1 MDFDALRV
9 RLASPDE
16 IRAMSHGEVKKSETV
31 NYRTNRPE
39 PDGLF
44 CERIFGPTR
53 DYECACGKY
62 KGRKYEGQVCER
74 CGVEVT
80 RSSVRR
86 ERMGHIELGTPIV
99 HPWFFRNAQ
108 SRLGFMVDMKQK
120 DLERVIYYTSNLA
133 TDTGPDILP
142 RLTVMTSEKALAFS
156 FWFLGQKLVL
166 HSIADVQSIPLDRL
180 ELAGTPDFSSGL
192 LLLEAA
198 LKDIYDLLSEN
209 IKTYRQLSVYKTANY
224 LIKRLS
230 ELISESYNVPVH
242 MVKEIWKSNAYILRT
257 NGSFEVITSEQ
268 YLMLLPNEQEQVL
281 TGVKGITA
289 LVASREELLDF
300 VGEQLEKFPTDMRRI
315 IVNPVSGGRHITKDE
330 FVECVKAP
338 VFTEGKWLSFDEA
351 LELYSRG
358 ATINSSSFIIHLVS
372 EVFGAFNLKRS
383 ELLSKAGAAADSEDK
398 QYLLGKMIA
407 TTLGTGD
414 FESALSRIVSGAYT
428 VVPYYRVET
437 VPSPGVNKYKV
448 LARGLALALQN
459 LVADIQ
465 QIREI
470 LDQRNLTWEEQR
482 PLIEK
487 DVRFVL
493 KALGLEDIDIDKIL
507 DGGYEVVNNFGYFSV
522 MPREGQS
529 MEDVLRNACSMVLKD
544 VTRLLDRVQD
554 YEILI
559 DDDKER
565 ALQIIK
571 HVLGAELSDDEEL
584 DLSVT
589 SYDLKLVRG
598 LRPVSQDQVWQMIT
612 LLLSEAFVRDSVFAA
627 EVFRR
632 LGFED
637 GEELFENLSKELV
650 VSTSFVA
657 PRVNPLDL
665 LSDDEAEAYRL
676 LIDVDILRNEEP
688 LLKTLTGGEA
698 IKELLEKNYSPDKLQ
713 DWVDYLVEQLEEAS
727 GQKKQK
733 LTKRLQVVNGFLRS
747 KTNPS
752 WMVLEVLPVLPP
764 DLRPLIFDKNERAK
778 SSDLNELYRRI
789 INRNLR
795 LKRLREQKAPDLII
809 RNEMRLLQEAVEALI
824 DNSRKDKP
832 VKDSRGRQLKSLTDK
847 LSGKQGRFRQNL
859 LGKRVDYSGRSVIV
873 IGPDLKLN
881 QTGIPRIMAAEL
893 FKPMLIGELQ
903 RREIAST
910 AKQAKKMIESY
921 DPRIW
926 PVLADIVKGYYV
938 LLNRAP
944 TLHRP
949 SIQAFEPVL
958 VDSKAISVPPMICP
972 PFNADF
978 DGDQMAVHVPL
989 SNQALAEAR
998 FLMSSHLNI
1007 LSPAHGEPLA
1017 APTQD
1022 LVIGPYFLTADIEG
1036 DFKGDGTIFY
1046 SAHEVE
1052 MALEDKKVDLHAHIW
1067 YVPLLKGDGSV
1078 QGTSQGIDTTK
1089 KGNTTVG
1096 RVIFNHFINQRLAEN
1111 GLQALP
1117 FANDTMTKKVLYSYI
1132 NDAIDRLGLSDSI
1145 YVLDAIKELGFK
1157 YATFSGLTISALD
1170 LSVVPSKDKLVE
1182 EAREKIERIEQE
1194 YNFGRLTVEERY
1206 EKIVNIWRD
1215 VVERVT
1221 DSLTDYFKE
1230 TDHLYMM
1237 FTSGARGNK
1246 DQVRQLVGL
1255 RGLMADPTGK
1265 IIEYPIIDSLLEGLT
1280 IQEYFVSTHGA
1291 RKGQADTALKTA
1303 DAGYLTRRLVDVV
1316 QSVTITE
1323 DDHSVVSVGP
1333 KTFENVA
1340 AALVGRFAEE
1350 DVTLPGFD
1358 EPVVRR
1364 GQVIGVEEAQLIAEA
1379 GIEILVRRDLEMV
1392 RVSDLLDPDNFVY
1405 GLNHTNF
1412 VLPGEMRI
1420 GDEILPKGTKVTP
1433 SLAYKLKELGVED
1446 LVVKREEGLLVRDLE
1461 ATDGSVIAELGSRI
1475 WGRFAAED
1483 IVDPNTGE
1491 VIVRAGQEI
1500 TAQDAQRIDRA
1511 GVKSVR
1517 IHSPITC
1524 LSEDGVCVTCYGRDL
1539 SRRRLV
1545 EKGES
1550 VGVVAAQSIGE
1561 PGTQLTLRT
1570 FHTGGVAGEDITGGL
1585 PRVEELFEARK
1596 KNALTDIVLPLQ
1608 DFFAVFDGAEQK
1620 IERYVSNAMES
1631 FVGELDNV
1639 LKAHLNEIEDP
1650 DAAKNLK
1657 KVVRSWFSD
1666 MSDLLNEKLLQMR
1679 HELMQGYDWNGL
1691 NLTSLNRANE
1701 MMEELYQ
1708 LLERK
1713 AGEFERIFMDALHAA
1728 SLEEHVGSLSGHF
1741 REKLDNVQN
1750 TLRTELSIVP
1760 WYIAVAAGIKGDD
1773 PAELKNFY
1781 ASYVDSLH
1789 VGDVDFAFDI
1799 DAKRP
1804 TKKGKLVAMAPMD
1817 GVVHETFTVTEH
1829 GQELFTII
1837 VVKQGDSF
1845 GAFVTN
1851 AESRKLRI
1859 RPDDMGTKYLF
1870 PGYRLVFDSIEAS
1883 LLLRAFGK
1891 NAAADYLIGEIK
1903 SVYASQKV
1911 EINDKHFEIVLRQMF
1926 SKVVI
1931 DESGDSVEML
1941 PGDVVEWTDY
1951 EQEVRYWTLQGKK
1964 APRGRQLCMGV
1975 TKVSKSSKSWLAA
1988 ASFQETPQVLVDA
2001 AIAGKV
2007 DKLKGLK
2014 ENVIIAR
2021 RIPAGTGI
2029 YKEEDFI
2036 IE

>member
-44 CERIFGPTR
+44 CEKIFGPTR

-133 TDTGPDILP
+133 TDTGPDVLP
-142 RLTVMTSEKALAFS
+142 RLTVMTSERALDFS
-156 FWFLGQKLVL
+156 FWFLGQKLIFQSV
-166 HSIADVQSIPLDRL
+166 ADVQGIPTDRL
-180 ELAGTPDFSSGL
+180 ELAGSPDFSSGL
-192 LLLEAA
+192 LLLEAV
-198 LKDIYDLLSEN
+198 LGDIYGLLSEN
-209 IKTYRQLSVYKTANY
+209 IRTYTQLSTYKTASY
-224 LIKRLS
+224 VIRRLN
-230 ELISESYNVPVH
+230 ELISQSYDVPIDV
-242 MVKEIWKSNAYILRT
+242 VRDIWKNSAYVLF
-257 NGSFEVITSEQ
+257 GEEGFELVTPEQ
-268 YLMLLPNEQEQVL
+268 YLMLLPNEQEHVL
-281 TGVKGITA
+281 SGVKGITT
-289 LVASREELLDF
+289 LVAHEQSLLDF
-300 VGEQLEKFPTDMRRI
+300 VGEQLEKFPTDIRRI
-315 IVNPVSGGRHITKDE
+315 AGNPVVTGRHLTKDE
-330 FVECVKAP
+330 FMQCLKEP
-338 VFTEGKWLSFDEA
+338 VFFKGKWLSFEET
-351 LELYSRG
+351 LELYSKG
-358 ATINSSSFIIHLVS
+358 ENFSGSNFMSHWAS
-372 EVFGAFNLKRS
+372 EIFEAFNLKRS
-383 ELLSKAGAAADSEDK
+383 DLLSKAAAAADNADK
-398 QYLLGKMIA
+398 QYLLGKMISVA
-407 TTLGTGD
+407 LGTGD
-414 FESALSRIVSGAYT
+414 FENVLSKIISGAYA
-428 VVPYYRVET
+428 VVPYYRAEAVTKE
-437 VPSPGVNKYKV
+437 GEVNKYKV
-448 LARGLALALQN
+448 MSRGLGLALEN
-459 LVADIQ
+459 LVVEVQ
-465 QIREI
+465 KIREV
-470 LDQRNLTWEEQR
+470 LDQRNLSWDEQR
-482 PLIEK
+482 PLIED
-487 DVRFVL
+487 DVRFIL
-493 KALGLEDIDIDKIL
+493 KSLSLEDIDIDKVL
-507 DGGYEVVNNFGYFSV
+507 GGGYEVINNFGYFSV

-559 DDDKER
+559 NDDKDR

-571 HVLGAELSDDEEL
+571 HVFGADLEENSDL
-584 DLSVT
+584 VVT
-589 SYDLKLVRG
+589 GYDLRLVRS
-598 LRPVSQDQVWQMIT
+598 LRPISQEQVWQIIT
-612 LLLSEAFVRDSVFAA
+612 LLLSEAFIRDNTFAM
-627 EVFRR
+627 EVFNK
-632 LGFED
+632 LEIDD
-637 GEELFENLSKELV
+637 GEELLKTISQELV

-657 PRVNPLDL
+657 PRVNALDL
-665 LSDDEAEAYRL
+665 LSDEEAEAYRL
-676 LIDVDILRNEEP
+676 LMDVEILRNEQP
-688 LLKTLTGGEA
+688 LLETLTGGAA
-698 IKELLEKNYSPDKLQ
+698 IKELLEENYSPDKLQ
-713 DWVDYLVEQLEEAS
+713 DWVSYLVEQLDEAT
-727 GQKKQK
+727 GQRKQK
-733 LTKRLQVVNGFLRS
+733 ITKRLQVINGFLRS

-921 DPRIW
+921 DSRIW

-949 SIQAFEPVL
+949 SIEAFDPVL

-989 SNQALAEAR
+989 SNQALAEAKL
-998 FLMSSHLNI
+998 LMSSHLNI

-1022 LVIGPYFLTADIEG
+1022 LVIGPYFLTVDLQGPFI
-1036 DFKGDGTIFY
+1036 GDGTVFY
-1046 SAHEVE
+1046 DAADVE
-1052 MALEDKKVDLHAHIW
+1052 KAWNMGKIDLHAHIW
-1067 YVPLLKGDGSV
+1067 YGPLAETNGDIG
-1078 QGTSQGIDTTK
+1078 QDITNADK
-1089 KGNTTVG
+1089 NGNTTVG
-1096 RVIFNHFINQRLAEN
+1096 RVIFNHFINERLTEN
-1111 GLQALP
+1111 GIQTLP
-1117 FANDTMTKKVLYSYI
+1117 FVNETLTKKTLYNYI

-1157 YATFSGLTISALD
+1157 YATLSGLTISALD
-1170 LSVVPSKDKLVE
+1170 LSVVPSKQGLVD
-1182 EAREKIERIEQE
+1182 EAREKIEKIEEE

-1215 VVERVT
+1215 VVDKVT
-1221 DSLTDYFKE
+1221 DSLNDYFSE
-1230 TDHLYMM
+1230 SDHLYMM

-1333 KTFENVA
+1333 NTYDNVA
-1340 AALVGRFAEE
+1340 TALVGRFAEE
-1350 DVTLPGFD
+1350 DIRLPGMD
-1358 EPVVRR
+1358 DPVVRK
-1364 GQVIGVEEAQLIAEA
+1364 GQVIGLEEAQLIAEA
-1379 GIEILVRRDLEMV
+1379 GIEVLIRRDMELVRIE
-1392 RVSDLLDPDNFVY
+1392 DLLDPDNFVY
-1405 GLNHTNF
+1405 GLNHARF
-1412 VLPGEMRI
+1412 VLPGELRI
-1420 GDEILPKGTKVTP
+1420 GNEVIDKGTNVAP
-1433 SLAYKLKELGVED
+1433 SLAYRLKELGVEE
-1446 LVVKREEGLLVRDLE
+1446 LIVKREEGLLVRDLE
-1461 ATDGSVIAELGSRI
+1461 ATDGSIISELGGRI

-1483 IVDPNTGE
+1483 IKDPATGE
-1491 VIVRAGQEI
+1491 ILVKAGQEI
-1500 TAQDAQRIDRA
+1500 MAQDAQRIDKA
-1511 GVKSVR
+1511 GVKAVR

-1524 LSEDGVCVTCYGRDL
+1524 LSDDGICVTCYGRDL

-1608 DFFAVFDGAEQK
+1608 DFFTVFDGADEK

-1639 LKAHLNEIEDP
+1639 LKAHLNDVNDP
-1650 DAAKNLK
+1650 MAAKDLK
-1657 KVVRSWFSD
+1657 KVVRTWFN
-1666 MSDLLNEKLLQMR
+1666 DLGALLSQKLSEIR
-1679 HELMQGYDWNGL
+1679 HELLQSYDWNGL
-1691 NLTSLNRANE
+1691 ELSALRRSNE
-1701 MMEELYQ
+1701 KVEQLYD
-1708 LLERK
+1708 LLDQK
-1713 AGEFERIFMDALHAA
+1713 ASEFERLFLDALRKA
-1728 SLEEHVGSLSGHF
+1728 SLEEHIGSLSGHF
-1741 REKLDNVQN
+1741 HEKLNNVLT
-1750 TLRTELSIVP
+1750 TLRSELSIVP
-1760 WYIAVAAGIKGDD
+1760 WYVGLATGIKGADEAD
-1773 PAELKNFY
+1773 LKNFY
-1781 ASYVDSLH
+1781 AGYVDLMRT
-1789 VGDVDFAFDI
+1789 GDVDFAFDI

-1804 TKKGKLVAMAPMD
+1804 TKKSKLLAMAPMG
-1817 GVVHETFTVTEH
+1817 GVVHDIFTVVDH

-1837 VVKQGDSF
+1837 VVKQDNGY

-1859 RPDDMGTKYLF
+1859 RNDDKESKYIF
-1870 PGYRLVFDSIEAS
+1870 PGYRLIFDSIDAS
-1883 LLLRAFGK
+1883 LLLRAFGHD
-1891 NAAADYLIGEIK
+1891 AACDYLIGEIK

-1911 EINDKHFEIVLRQMF
+1911 EINDKHFEVVLKQMF
-1926 SKVVI
+1926 SKVVV

-1941 PGDVVEWTDY
+1941 PGDVVDWFDY
-1951 EQEVRYWTLQGKK
+1951 EQEVRYWTMQGKK
-1964 APRGRQLCMGV
+1964 APKGRRVCMGV

>member
-1 MDFDALRV
+1 MDFDALRI

-44 CERIFGPTR
+44 CEKIFGPIH

-142 RLTVMTSEKALAFS
+142 RLTAMSSESALDFS
-156 FWFLGQKLVL
+156 FWFLGQKLVFQ
-166 HSIADVQSIPLDRL
+166 SVADVQGIPQDRL

-192 LLLEAA
+192 TLLESVLA
-198 LKDIYDLLSEN
+198 DIYSLLSEN
-209 IKTYRQLSVYKTANY
+209 VRTYSQLSIYKTANY
-224 LIKRLS
+224 VVRRLN
-230 ELISESYNVPVH
+230 ELISEKYQVP
-242 MVKEIWKSNAYILRT
+242 MDIVKGIWK
-257 NGSFEVITSEQ
+257 NGSYVLYGEGGFEFITMEQ
-268 YLMLLPNEQEQVL
+268 YLMLLPNEQERVL
-281 TGVKGITA
+281 TGVRAIAA
-289 LVASREELLDF
+289 LVASENALLDF
-300 VGEQLEKFPTDMRRI
+300 VAEQLERFPTDIRRI
-315 IVNPVSGGRHITKDE
+315 ASNPLATARHLNKADFLTS
-330 FVECVKAP
+330 VKEP
-338 VFTEGKWLSFDEA
+338 VFMNGSWLSFEEA
-351 LELYSRG
+351 RELYSKGENISASNYMSRW
-358 ATINSSSFIIHLVS
+358 AS
-372 EVFGAFNLKRS
+372 EIFEAFNLRRS
-383 ELLSKAGAAADSEDK
+383 DLLSKGAAAADNPDK
-398 QYLLGKMIA
+398 QYLLGKMVA
-407 TTLGTGD
+407 TTLNTGD
-414 FESALSRIVSGAYT
+414 FESTLSKIISGAYA
-428 VVPYYRVET
+428 VVPYYRAKVVSTSDEI
-437 VPSPGVNKYKV
+437 NKYKV
-448 LARGLALALQN
+448 LARGLSLALEN
-459 LVADIQ
+459 LVVVVQ
-465 QIREI
+465 RIREV
-470 LDQRNLTWEEQR
+470 LDQRNLSWDEQR
-482 PLIEK
+482 PLVED
-487 DVRFVL
+487 DVRFIL
-493 KALGLEDIDIDKIL
+493 KALSLEDMDIDKML
-507 DGGYEVVNNFGYFSV
+507 DGGYEVVNNFGYFTV

-544 VTRLLDRVQD
+544 ILRLLDRVQD
-554 YEILI
+554 YDILI
-559 DDDKER
+559 DDDKDR
-565 ALQIIK
+565 ALQVIK
-571 HVLGAELSDDEEL
+571 HVLGVELTEGM
-584 DLSVT
+584 DLKVIG
-589 SYDLKLVRG
+589 YDLKLVHS
-598 LRPVSQDQVWQMIT
+598 LRPISQEQVWEILT
-612 LLLSEAFVRDSVFAA
+612 LLLSEAFVKDNDFAT
-627 EVFRR
+627 EVFNK
-632 LGFED
+632 LGYENSGD
-637 GEELFENLSKELV
+637 LFKKLSDQMV

-657 PRVNPLDL
+657 PRVNALDL
-665 LSDDEAEAYRL
+665 LSDEEAEAYRL
-676 LIDVDILRNEEP
+676 LIDVEILRNEEP

-698 IKELLEKNYSPDKLQ
+698 IKELLKKNYSPDKLQ
-713 DWVDYLVEQLEEAS
+713 DWVNYLVEQLEEAT

-733 LTKRLQVVNGFLRS
+733 ITKRLQVINGFLKS
-747 KTNPS
+747 KTDPA

-949 SIQAFEPVL
+949 SIEAFEPVL

-998 FLMSSHLNI
+998 LLMSSHLNI

-1022 LVIGPYFLTADIEG
+1022 LVIGPYFLTVDLPG
-1036 DFKGDGTIFY
+1036 SFKGDGNVFY
-1046 SAHEVE
+1046 TAEDVEKALSAGKI
-1052 MALEDKKVDLHAHIW
+1052 DIHAHIW
-1067 YVPLLKGDGSV
+1067 YVPLMNAQPATTGN
-1078 QGTSQGIDTTK
+1078 IDRTMT
-1089 KGNTTVG
+1089 GNTTVG
-1096 RVIFNHFINQRLAEN
+1096 RVIFNNYINQRLAEN
-1111 GLQALP
+1111 NVQSLP
-1117 FANDTMTKKVLYSYI
+1117 YANDTMTKKSLYSYI

-1145 YVLDAIKELGFK
+1145 YVLDAIKEIGFK
-1157 YATFSGLTISALD
+1157 YATLSGLTISALD
-1170 LSVVPSKDKLVE
+1170 LSVVPSKNGLVE
-1182 EAREKIERIEQE
+1182 EAREKIETIEQE

-1215 VVERVT
+1215 VVDKVT
-1221 DSLTDYFKE
+1221 DSLNDYFDE
-1230 TDHLYMM
+1230 SDHLYMM

-1246 DQVRQLVGL
+1246 DQVRQLIGL

-1333 KTFENVA
+1333 NTYDNVA
-1340 AALVGRFAEE
+1340 KALVGRFAEE
-1350 DVTLPGFD
+1350 DIRLPGED
-1358 EPVVRR
+1358 EPVVRK

-1379 GIEILVRRDLEMV
+1379 GIEVLIRRDMELV
-1392 RVSDLLDPDNFVY
+1392 KVADLLDPDNFVY
-1405 GLNHTNF
+1405 GLNHANF
-1412 VLPGEMRI
+1412 VLPGELRI
-1420 GDEILPKGTKVTP
+1420 GDEVLEKGRKVTP
-1433 SLAYKLKELGVED
+1433 SLAYRLKELGVED
-1446 LVVKREEGLLVRDLE
+1446 LIVRREDGLLVRDLE
-1461 ATDGSVIAELGSRI
+1461 ATDGSDIADLGSRV

-1483 IVDPNTGE
+1483 ILDPNTGA
-1491 VIVRAGQEI
+1491 VLVKAGQEI
-1500 TAQDAQRIDRA
+1500 TAEDAQRIDRA
-1511 GVKSVR
+1511 GVRAVR

-1524 LSEDGVCVTCYGRDL
+1524 LSEDGICVTCYGRDL

-1596 KNALTDIVLPLQ
+1596 KNALTEIVMPLQ

-1620 IERYVSNAMES
+1620 IQRYVSNAMES

-1639 LKAHLNEIEDP
+1639 LKAHLSEIDDT
-1650 DAAKNLK
+1650 DAAKELK
-1657 KVVRSWFSD
+1657 KVVRAWFSD
-1666 MSDLLNEKLLQMR
+1666 LSNLLSERLSQIR
-1679 HELMQGYDWNGL
+1679 HELLRTYDWDGL
-1691 NLTSLNRANE
+1691 ELSALTRSNE
-1701 MMEELYQ
+1701 MVEELYG
-1708 LLERK
+1708 LLDRK
-1713 AGEFERIFMDALHAA
+1713 ASEFERLFMDALKSAN
-1728 SLEEHVGSLSGHF
+1728 LEEHMGSLSGHF
-1741 REKLDNVQN
+1741 RDKLSNVQA
-1750 TLRTELSIVP
+1750 TLRSELFIVP
-1760 WYIAVAAGIKGDD
+1760 WYVAVATGIKGGD

-1781 ASYVDSLH
+1781 ANYLDQLH
-1789 VGDVDFAFDI
+1789 TGDVDFAFDI

-1804 TKKGKLVAMAPMD
+1804 TKKSKLLAMSPIS
-1817 GVVHETFTVTEH
+1817 GIVHDVSTVIDH
-1829 GQELFTII
+1829 GQEMFTIV
-1837 VVKQGDSF
+1837 VVKQGNSF

-1859 RPDDMGTKYLF
+1859 RHEDIGSKYIL
-1870 PGYRLVFDSIEAS
+1870 PGYRLVFDSLDAS
-1883 LLLRAFGK
+1883 LLLRAFGQD
-1891 NAAADYLIGEIK
+1891 AAVDYLIGEIK

-1911 EINDKHFEIVLRQMF
+1911 EINDKHFEVVLKQMF
-1926 SKVVI
+1926 SKVVV

-1941 PGDVVEWTDY
+1941 PGDVVEWSDF
-1951 EQEVRYWTLQGKK
+1951 EQEVRFWTMQGKK
-1964 APRGRQLCMGV
+1964 APKGHRVCMGV

-2007 DKLKGLK
+2007 DKLRGLK

>member
-1 MDFDALRV
+1 M
-9 RLASPDE
+9 
-16 IRAMSHGEVKKSETV
+16 
-31 NYRTNRPE
+31 
-39 PDGLF
+39 
-44 CERIFGPTR
+44 
-53 DYECACGKY
+53 
-62 KGRKYEGQVCER
+62 
-74 CGVEVT
+74 
-80 RSSVRR
+80 
-86 ERMGHIELGTPIV
+86 
-99 HPWFFRNAQ
+99 
-108 SRLGFMVDMKQK
+108 
-120 DLERVIYYTSNLA
+120 
-133 TDTGPDILP
+133 
-142 RLTVMTSEKALAFS
+142 
-156 FWFLGQKLVL
+156 
-166 HSIADVQSIPLDRL
+166 
-180 ELAGTPDFSSGL
+180 
-192 LLLEAA
+192 
-198 LKDIYDLLSEN
+198 
-209 IKTYRQLSVYKTANY
+209 
-224 LIKRLS
+224 
-230 ELISESYNVPVH
+230 
-242 MVKEIWKSNAYILRT
+242 
-257 NGSFEVITSEQ
+257 
-268 YLMLLPNEQEQVL
+268 
-281 TGVKGITA
+281 
-289 LVASREELLDF
+289 
-300 VGEQLEKFPTDMRRI
+300 
-315 IVNPVSGGRHITKDE
+315 
-330 FVECVKAP
+330 
-338 VFTEGKWLSFDEA
+338 
-351 LELYSRG
+351 
-358 ATINSSSFIIHLVS
+358 
-372 EVFGAFNLKRS
+372 
-383 ELLSKAGAAADSEDK
+383 
-398 QYLLGKMIA
+398 
-407 TTLGTGD
+407 
-414 FESALSRIVSGAYT
+414 
-428 VVPYYRVET
+428 
-437 VPSPGVNKYKV
+437 
-448 LARGLALALQN
+448 
-459 LVADIQ
+459 
-465 QIREI
+465 
-470 LDQRNLTWEEQR
+470 
-482 PLIEK
+482 
-487 DVRFVL
+487 
-493 KALGLEDIDIDKIL
+493 
-507 DGGYEVVNNFGYFSV
+507 
-522 MPREGQS
+522 
-529 MEDVLRNACSMVLKD
+529 
-544 VTRLLDRVQD
+544 
-554 YEILI
+554 
-559 DDDKER
+559 
-565 ALQIIK
+565 
-571 HVLGAELSDDEEL
+571 
-584 DLSVT
+584 
-589 SYDLKLVRG
+589 
-598 LRPVSQDQVWQMIT
+598 
-612 LLLSEAFVRDSVFAA
+612 
-627 EVFRR
+627 
-632 LGFED
+632 
-637 GEELFENLSKELV
+637 
-650 VSTSFVA
+650 
-657 PRVNPLDL
+657 
-665 LSDDEAEAYRL
+665 
-676 LIDVDILRNEEP
+676 
-688 LLKTLTGGEA
+688 
-698 IKELLEKNYSPDKLQ
+698 
-713 DWVDYLVEQLEEAS
+713 
-727 GQKKQK
+727 
-733 LTKRLQVVNGFLRS
+733 
-747 KTNPS
+747 
-752 WMVLEVLPVLPP
+752 
-764 DLRPLIFDKNERAK
+764 
-778 SSDLNELYRRI
+778 
-789 INRNLR
+789 
-795 LKRLREQKAPDLII
+795 
-809 RNEMRLLQEAVEALI
+809 
-824 DNSRKDKP
+824 
-832 VKDSRGRQLKSLTDK
+832 
-847 LSGKQGRFRQNL
+847 
-859 LGKRVDYSGRSVIV
+859 
-873 IGPDLKLN
+873 
-881 QTGIPRIMAAEL
+881 
-893 FKPMLIGELQ
+893 
-903 RREIAST
+903 
-910 AKQAKKMIESY
+910 
-921 DPRIW
+921 
-926 PVLADIVKGYYV
+926 
-938 LLNRAP
+938 
-944 TLHRP
+944 
-949 SIQAFEPVL
+949 
-958 VDSKAISVPPMICP
+958 
-972 PFNADF
+972 
-978 DGDQMAVHVPL
+978 
-989 SNQALAEAR
+989 
-998 FLMSSHLNI
+998 
-1007 LSPAHGEPLA
+1007 
-1017 APTQD
+1017 
-1022 LVIGPYFLTADIEG
+1022 GPYFLTADVEG
-1036 DFKGDGTIFY
+1036 DFKGDGAIFY
-1046 SAHEVE
+1046 TAREVE
-1052 MALEDKKVDLHAHIW
+1052 RALETNKVDLHAHIW
-1067 YVPLLKGDGSV
+1067 YVPLLKGASSAHGAI
-1078 QGTSQGIDTTK
+1078 QEIDTAK

-1111 GLQALP
+1111 GLQTLP
-1117 FANDTMTKKVLYSYI
+1117 FANETMTKKVLYNYI

-1145 YVLDAIKELGFK
+1145 HVLDAIKELGFK

-1170 LSVVPSKDKLVE
+1170 LSVVPSKEKLVE

-1215 VVERVT
+1215 VVEQVT

-1255 RGLMADPTGK
+1255 RGLMADPTGR

-1323 DDHSVVSVGP
+1323 DDHAVVSVGP
-1333 KTFENVA
+1333 KTYENVA

-1379 GIEILVRRDLEMV
+1379 GIEILVRRDMEMV

-1405 GLNHTNF
+1405 GLNHANF

-1420 GDEILPKGTKVTP
+1420 GDEVLPKGTKVTP
-1433 SLAYKLKELGVED
+1433 SLAYRLKELGVED

-1461 ATDGSVIAELGSRI
+1461 ATDGSIIAELGSRI

-1483 IVDPNTGE
+1483 IVDPSTGQ
-1491 VIVRAGQEI
+1491 ILVRAGQEI

-1511 GVKSVR
+1511 GVKSVK

-1657 KVVRSWFSD
+1657 KIVRNWFSD
-1666 MSDLLNEKLLQMR
+1666 LGNVLNEHLFQIR
-1679 HELMQGYDWNGL
+1679 HELLQGYDWNGL
-1691 NLTSLNRANE
+1691 NLSSLNRANE

-1713 AGEFERIFMDALHAA
+1713 AGEFERVFMDALHAA

-1750 TLRTELSIVP
+1750 TLRSELSIVP

-1773 PAELKNFY
+1773 PAQLKNFFAGY
-1781 ASYVDSLH
+1781 ADSLH
-1789 VGDVDFAFDI
+1789 VGDVDFSFDI

-1817 GVVHETFTVTEH
+1817 GVVQETFTVTEH

-1870 PGYRLVFDSIEAS
+1870 PGYRLVFDSIDAS
-1883 LLLRAFGK
+1883 LLLGAFGK

-1911 EINDKHFEIVLRQMF
+1911 EINDKHFEVVLRQMF
-1926 SKVVI
+1926 SKVFI